1 MANLFDFIKGLK
13 KTNIQPI
20 QVAENGGMDL
30 QATMELAQRQP
41 KTPFER
47 LFGRNIEIDTDTTNP
62 STGEITTER
71 VTKFQPGLFNDLASG
86 ARENYTTGFAANN
99 LQDKIGTEGQNKG
112 LAYRIG
118 EGAGTLGRGLKRAG
132 GALGRFADTPLGRAA
147 IMAGIVG
154 ATGGGG
160 LEMLAYGGSAGLMN
174 QQNRMKDSIYRN
186 QLKNLG
192 LSDEEIG
199 SIKGYISND
208 VYKNISDTY
217 KARWNKS
224 NWGELANFNPVI
236 AEAVKNNP
244 NLANSY
250 VPASVA
256 NTILKGELTDAQIAN
271 LMARTKETESRIGV
285 AKQNA
290 DANTKRANAY
300 ADYMADKNTDKPNNT
315 GTVRVKS
322 PNGEVGTI
330 PVENLEAALKAGYV
344 KL

>member
-1 MANLFDFIKGLK
+1 MANLLDFIRGK
-13 KTNIQPI
+13 KPNIQPI
-20 QVAENGGMDL
+20 QVAENGGMDM

-47 LFGRNIEIDTDTTNP
+47 IFGRNIEIDTDTQNP
-62 STGEITTER
+62 TTGEITTER
-71 VTKFQPGLFNDLASG
+71 VTKFQPGMLNDIASG
-86 ARENYTTGFAANN
+86 ARENYTTGFAASN
-99 LQDKIGTEGQNKG
+99 LQDNIGTEGQNKG

-118 EGAGTLGRGLKRAG
+118 EGAGTLGRGLRRAG
-132 GALGRFADTPLGRAA
+132 GALGRFANTPLGRAA
-147 IMAGIVG
+147 IMAGVVG
-154 ATGGGG
+154 ATGGSG
-160 LEMLAYGGSAGLMN
+160 LQALAYGGTAGLGN
-174 QQNRMKDSIYRN
+174 QVNRMNDSLYRN

-192 LSDEEIG
+192 VSDDEIN
-199 SIKGYISND
+199 SIKGYISSD

-217 KARWNKS
+217 KARWNKT

-244 NLANSY
+244 TLSNSF

-290 DANTKRANAY
+290 NANTIRANAY
-300 ADYMADKNTDKPNNT
+300 ADYMGDKNIDKPNNT

-322 PNGEVGTI
+322 PNGEIGTI